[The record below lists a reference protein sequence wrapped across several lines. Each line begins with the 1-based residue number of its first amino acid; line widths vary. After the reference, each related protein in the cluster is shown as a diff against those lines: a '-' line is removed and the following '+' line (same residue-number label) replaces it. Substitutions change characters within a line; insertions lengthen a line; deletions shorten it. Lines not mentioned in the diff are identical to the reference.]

1 MTYVVADDD
10 PLAGV
15 LELPVVGGGAV
26 AALLG
31 TVLRAEGDRVA
42 GARVDVSFHPGHHR
56 VLAAWGSRGS
66 RNNPLDYY
74 REEVCDRNKTR

>member
-31 TVLRAEGDRVA
+31 AVLGAEGDGVA

-56 VLAAWGSRGS
+56 VLAA
-66 RNNPLDYY
+66 
-74 REEVCDRNKTR
+74 

>member
-31 TVLRAEGDRVA
+31 AVLGAEGDGVA

-56 VLAAWGSRGS
+56 VLAAWGS
-66 RNNPLDYY
+66 LL
-74 REEVCDRNKTR
+74 

>member
-56 VLAAWGSRGS
+56 VLAAWVGLFRY
-66 RNNPLDYY
+66 NPFI
-74 REEVCDRNKTR
+74 EVCDKNKTR